1 MKRTIDQVEVGDDCT
16 CSGRPAVVLHVGR
29 DPDEYVLICYQD
41 TAHDDESE
49 WYVPVGALDFDWE
62 P

>member
-16 CSGRPAVVLHVGR
+16 CAGRPAVVLQVSPEDQYVTISYPD
-29 DPDEYVLICYQD
+29 DPTDGDWC
-41 TAHDDESE
+41 
-49 WYVPVGALDFDWE
+49 VPVGALDFDWI